1 MTGRMLGPGT
11 TQLLLLIPWS
21 PLSKW
26 THHKLLLLHG
36 QAARWC
42 QLRAGWFAQGVGI
55 LEETAQA
62 GDCCCCCLWTIQSPH
77 GTKREAT
84 PALPPGGRWL
94 QGQQE
99 ENTEPQRWKGLQ
111 QLPATPGCKKQRAT
125 TALHTGHGERGQD
138 KQNDPPASPN

>member
-1 MTGRMLGPGT
+1 MLGPGT

-42 QLRAGWFAQGVGI
+42 QLRAGWFAQGTAHGVGI
-55 LEETAQA
+55 L
-62 GDCCCCCLWTIQSPH
+62 GDCTGRGLLLLLPLNHSISPRNEDR
-77 GTKREAT
+77 GNTCT
-84 PALPPGGRWL
+84 PPGGRWL

-99 ENTEPQRWKGLQ
+99 ENTEPQGWKGLQ
-111 QLPATPGCKKQRAT
+111 QLPATPGCRKQHAT
-125 TALHTGHGERGQD
+125 TALRTGHGERGQD